1 MTRLPTN
8 PTADAAH
15 RAVPRAAHPVEQL
28 LDVLGAESPLAED
41 VIGDLAEEYAA
52 RQARDGTA
60 AARWWYARQATCAV
74 PHLLWSALRHG
85 RPAARRRLL
94 VFMAGTAL
102 ATLTVVVA
110 VRAIDGAPARL
121 VAGHEGTPDR
131 VVVSTVRR
139 VKIPMRVLDARG
151 HVLPDSAVRFA
162 WEAGGA
168 AHVWPEGVAQCVKP
182 GITIARAQLG
192 DLVTRVRLDCQ
203 PVAKIRL
210 KHWYNMVL
218 GDSAQELHVGGIGL
232 DGQPVTR
239 LAAALSIDD
248 TAVATLVGKR
258 VLPVAPGRAYVTVS
272 VGETWA
278 LAAVT
283 VFEPVRTLAGL
294 RPDQRFVIA
303 PIRLRPGEAQRWPL
317 PEGSFWMVNQVDHDG
332 DAPALETAGPV
343 SCTPALSPGVYRT
356 QCWVRAPGATLTLAH
371 PPGAAKGIT
380 GALTIE
386 R

>member
-1 MTRLPTN
+1 
-8 PTADAAH
+8 
-15 RAVPRAAHPVEQL
+15 L

-41 VIGDLAEEYAA
+41 LIGDLAEEYAE
-52 RQARDGTA
+52 RRERDGVA
-60 AARWWYARQATCAV
+60 AARWWYAGQAMRAV
-74 PHLLWSALRHG
+74 PHLLWSAMRHG
-85 RPAARRRLL
+85 RPAARMRLL
-94 VFMAGTAL
+94 ALVAGTAL

-110 VRAIDGAPARL
+110 LRAIDGQPARL
-121 VAGHEGTPDR
+121 VAGYEGTPDR

-139 VKIPMRVLDARG
+139 VKIPLRVLDARG
-151 HVLPDSAVRFA
+151 HALPDSAVRFA

-182 GITIARAQLG
+182 GITIARASLG

-210 KHWYNMVL
+210 KHWYNMIL

-232 DGQPVTR
+232 DGEPVTR

-248 TAVATLVGKR
+248 TAVATLAGKR

-303 PIRLRPGEAQRWPL
+303 PVHLRPGETLRWPL
-317 PEGSFWMVNQVDHDG
+317 PEGSFWMVNQVDRDG
-332 DAPALETAGPV
+332 DAPALEMAGPV
-343 SCTPALSPGVYRT
+343 SCTPTLAPGIYRT
-356 QCWVRAPGATLTLAH
+356 QCWVRAPGATVTLAH
-371 PPGAAKGIT
+371 RRGAAKAIT